1 MLLILLFSYF
11 GSNFLS
17 ALQGYGSDT
26 CRFISCPLGQYC
38 FAGAC
43 QPMDYGYGG
52 RLSGNTYGLYA
63 AAICADTVDCYSGQV
78 CQAGRCIFQTIGNPD
93 IGYGLGGPY
102 GRGSIYGYGLGE
114 YSPYLGMNS
123 IAVSAVGGLNYPFG
137 MNCLPGRCLGPP
149 PFLGRRK

>member
-1 MLLILLFSYF
+1 
-11 GSNFLS
+11 
-17 ALQGYGSDT
+17 
-26 CRFISCPLGQYC
+26 
-38 FAGAC
+38 
-43 QPMDYGYGG
+43 MDYGYGG

-63 AAICADTVDCYSGQV
+63 AASKCIFKRFFNKNKFILVCADTVDCYSGQV

-123 IAVSAVGGLNYPFG
+123 IAG
-137 MNCLPGRCLGPP
+137 
-149 PFLGRRK
+149 K